1 MATQQQYPARQR
13 RRAFVGAISG
23 HLIEWYDYGVYGFLA
38 VYIGHAFFVSDDP
51 TTSLL
56 SSFAAFALSFFIR
69 PLGGLF
75 FGPLADKI
83 GRRKTLITVLVMM
96 AGSTCLLGFL
106 PTYDSIGIAAPVL
119 LILIRCVQGF
129 SAGGEIGTIT
139 SFISEYAGPGRR
151 GFSTCW
157 LMVTAVLGLL
167 LGGAVANGM
176 TWILGAEVMQSWG
189 WRVPFL
195 IAGPMGL
202 ISMYIRLKLE
212 DSPEFLALQKAGE
225 TSKAPLR
232 EVWQWKR
239 AIALVFFIITLHS
252 SIFYLVLTFASTY
265 MSRILKFDS
274 ATTLFYVFIAS
285 LAAAFVM
292 PLGGAFTD
300 RYGRKPFLM
309 VVGTL
314 ATLAMYWFF
323 KSAPTATPSS
333 FFWPLMTVAV
343 LFGLY
348 ASSTYATMSELLPTR
363 IRSTG
368 IAVAY
373 NIPVAVFGGSAPLI
387 STWLIQ
393 RTGDI
398 TSPWYFYIATG
409 IASLIA
415 LTALRKQD
423 FVACHSATL
432 PETPARF
439 NAPSQLNV

>member
-1 MATQQQYPARQR
+1 MGNQAQDTVRKR
-13 RRAFVGAISG
+13 RRAFLGATSG

-38 VYIGHAFFVSDDP
+38 VYIGQAFFVSDDP

-56 SSFAAFALSFFIR
+56 ASFAAFALSFFIR

-83 GRRKTLITVLVMM
+83 GRRKTLIMALVMM
-96 AGSTCLLGFL
+96 TGSTVMLGLL
-106 PTYDSIGIAAPVL
+106 PTYATLGIAAPML
-119 LILIRCVQGF
+119 LILVRCVQGF
-129 SAGGEIGTIT
+129 SAGGEIGTVT

-151 GFSTCW
+151 GFATCW

-176 TWILGAEVMQSWG
+176 TWVLGAEVMQEWA

-195 IAGPMGL
+195 IAAPLGF

-212 DSPEFLALQKAGE
+212 DSPEFLALQRAGQ
-225 TSKAPLR
+225 TSRAPLR

-265 MSRILKFDS
+265 MAKILKFDS
-274 ATTLFYVFIAS
+274 GTTLLYVFVAS
-285 LAAAFVM
+285 FSAAFVM
-292 PLGGAFTD
+292 PFGGAFTD
-300 RYGRKPFLM
+300 KYGRKPFLM
-309 VVGTL
+309 VIGTL
-314 ATLAMYWFF
+314 ATLAMFWLF
-323 KSAPTATPSS
+323 KSAPTATAAS
-333 FFWPLMTVAV
+333 FFAPLMAVAI

-348 ASSTYATMSELLPTR
+348 ASSTYALMSELLPTR

-373 NIPVAVFGGSAPLI
+373 NVPVAVFGGSAPLI
-387 STWLIQ
+387 STWLIKV
-393 RTGDI
+393 TGDI
-398 TSPWYFYIATG
+398 TSPWYFYVATG
-409 IASLIA
+409 VVSLIA
-415 LTALRKQD
+415 LVVLRKED
-423 FVACHSATL
+423 FVASGSPLVA
-432 PETPARF
+432 PAAAVL
-439 NAPSQLNV
+439 APAA